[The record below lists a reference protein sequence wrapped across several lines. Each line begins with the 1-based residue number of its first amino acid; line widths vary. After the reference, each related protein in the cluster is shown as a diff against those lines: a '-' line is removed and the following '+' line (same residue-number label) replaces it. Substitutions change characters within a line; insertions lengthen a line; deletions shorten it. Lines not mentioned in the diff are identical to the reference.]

1 MRDLAMLKYYVLR
14 IQNDDLLKL
23 RRNKEIIDNIISQGF
38 DEMFNSKKV
47 KVHKPKSERGS
58 RSRRHRSRKKKQ
70 EEKENED
77 EELTPKEI
85 AVNYALEE
93 INNKL
98 YGLIAPKAGNF
109 LPDFFDMLK
118 LMTFKAQHKVPSNNT
133 RT

>member
-1 MRDLAMLKYYVLR
+1 MKELAMLKCNVLR

-23 RRNKEIIDNIISQGF
+23 QRNTETIDKIITQGF
-38 DEMFNSKKV
+38 DEMFNNKRTKP
-47 KVHKPKSERGS
+47 HKPKSERSS
-58 RSRRHRSRKKKQ
+58 RSRKHRSRKKKQ

-98 YGLIAPKAGNF
+98 FGLIAPKAGNF
-109 LPDFFDMLK
+109 LPDFFDMIK
-118 LMTFKAQHKVPSNNT
+118 LMTFKAQYKKSE
-133 RT
+133 